1 MSGSEAR
8 YMFAGHGIGAGAR
21 FHRLDDVENLNHVI
35 PVQGASVL
43 PATGGRSES
52 RVDNRYEY
60 RVEHPRRRCLLAVE
74 RVNSWV
80 EGRFAGQRV
89 ETEVSVDVEGMDV
102 LEKLRVESL
111 RLHMLAVRPE
121 VEKEAVVTTH
131 GNRIAGLR
139 MGKVEARIT
148 LDDEPLRHTG
158 SQRQL
163 EEFWREQTE
172 EYRRRNRWRFC
183 TTPNG
188 EELADD
194 HGQYRFS
201 LVSGIELSG
210 PETELAAISVDG
222 YKIRWKGFGRIILG
236 EVHVKSQERRALLV
250 RLAMG
255 SDGGGDGSGGGGGSN
270 GSAVGN

>member
-43 PATGGRSES
+43 PATGGRSEA

-60 RVEHPRRRCLLAVE
+60 RVEHPRQRCLLAVE

-111 RLHMLAVRPE
+111 RLHILAVRPDME
-121 VEKEAVVTTH
+121 TDAVVTTR

-148 LDDEPLRHTG
+148 LDDEPLHHTG
-158 SQRQL
+158 TGQQL
-163 EEFWREQTE
+163 AEFWRGQTE
-172 EYRRRNRWRFC
+172 EYRRRNRWRFH
-183 TTPNG
+183 TTPDG
-188 EELADD
+188 EELAED
-194 HGQYRFS
+194 HGHYRFS

-210 PETELAAISVDG
+210 PETELAFISVDG
-222 YKIRWKGFGRIILG
+222 YRIRWKGFGRIILG
-236 EVHVKSQERRALLV
+236 EVHVKRQERRALLV

-270 GSAVGN
+270 GSAVGS